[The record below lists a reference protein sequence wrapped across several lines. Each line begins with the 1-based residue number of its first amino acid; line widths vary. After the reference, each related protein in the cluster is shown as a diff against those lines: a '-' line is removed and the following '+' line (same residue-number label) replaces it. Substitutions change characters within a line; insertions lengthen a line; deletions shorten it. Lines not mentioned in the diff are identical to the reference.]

1 MERLKALLAD
11 KIIDVSS
18 ENTSETPKIL
28 DKINRFRDFAFACEA
43 LMQRYPQIEDELI
56 AMLQANDFDT
66 RVASS
71 RVNHTIQQVEAGVY
85 KNTSQQTDDKE
96 INNTS
101 AEGEG
106 VQVEMPDLVILEP
119 EYPDTE
125 FAAEDNAPNSQ
136 QVAEAVIAPTQSTM
150 PKAQVE
156 FDYTAEETSST
167 ANVKRVFT
175 VIALVAGACLLI
187 WLTIKYWK
195 PILYALGGMVALIVV
210 VYVIWRVYK
219 NKQQQQ

>member
-43 LMQRYPQIEDELI
+43 LIQRYPQIEDELM

-71 RVNHTIQQVEAGVY
+71 RVNHTIQQVEAGMY
-85 KNTSQQTDDKE
+85 KNTPQQTDNKGIDSTPTE
-96 INNTS
+96 DES
-101 AEGEG
+101 
-106 VQVEMPDLVILEP
+106 VQTEMPDLVILEP

-125 FAAEDNAPNSQ
+125 FATEDIAPYSQ
-136 QVAEAVIAPTQSTM
+136 QTTEAVIAPTQSTM

-156 FDYTAEETSST
+156 FDCTAEETSST
-167 ANVKRVFT
+167 ANAKRVFT

-187 WLTIKYWK
+187 WLTVKYWK
-195 PILYALGGMVALIVV
+195 PILYALGGVAALVIV

>member
-43 LMQRYPQIEDELI
+43 LIQRYPQIEDELM

-71 RVNHTIQQVEAGVY
+71 RVNHTIQQVEAGMY
-85 KNTSQQTDDKE
+85 KNAPQQTDNKGIDS
-96 INNTS
+96 TS
-101 AEGEG
+101 AEGESI
-106 VQVEMPDLVILEP
+106 QTEMPDLVILEP
-119 EYPDTE
+119 EYTGTEVDTE
-125 FAAEDNAPNSQ
+125 DIAPYSQ
-136 QVAEAVIAPTQSTM
+136 QTTEAVIAPTQSTT

-156 FDYTAEETSST
+156 FDYTAEEASST
-167 ANVKRVFT
+167 ANAKRVFT

-187 WLTIKYWK
+187 WLTVKYWK
-195 PILYALGGMVALIVV
+195 PILYALGGVAALVIV
-210 VYVIWRVYK
+210 VYVVWRVYK